1 MTTPFTICIEP
12 FKNLS
17 TEIRNNQSTVSP
29 CCTYPLTTVE
39 SVDFV
44 NDPTLNDI
52 RQQWLNGVV
61 PDGCSNCYKQT
72 DGKSRKDSAIQTWQI
87 DHPESNRSL
96 TEVELVKLDYWVGDI
111 CNLGCIICGP
121 VNSSFWK
128 QELSFLSTERK
139 QELLPNWQDKAT
151 INRSWRNLDLSKLEL
166 IHFWGGEPLL
176 SKEHVELLKAVPT
189 PGNVKLYYS
198 TNGTVL
204 PTQELIDLWAK
215 FKYVDVYFSLDD
227 IEERFEYIRYPA
239 KWQSTVDNCNW
250 MISQCGPNVEFGIAS
265 TISALNQPYVDSIN
279 EWFSLNLSRSKY
291 KKIKHF
297 KYQAISTPITVGAPV
312 DAAIEFL
319 DNLDQR
325 RNTNWRKTF
334 PLAADQLTKSNP
346 AK

>member
-1 MTTPFTICIEP
+1 MTTPFSICIEP

-17 TEIRNNQSTVSP
+17 TEVRNGKPTVSP
-29 CCTYPLTTVE
+29 CCTYPLTVVDT
-39 SVDFV
+39 VDFV
-44 NDPTLNDI
+44 NDPTLNSI

-61 PDGCSNCYKQT
+61 PDGCSKCYKQI
-72 DGKSRKDSAIQTWQI
+72 GGLSRKDTATTSWQI
-87 DHPESNRSL
+87 DHQTANQDL
-96 TEVELVKLDYWVGDI
+96 TKVELVKLDYWIGDI
-111 CNLGCIICGP
+111 CNLACITCGP
-121 VNSSFWK
+121 INSSQWK
-128 QELSFLSTERK
+128 QDLSFLSTERK
-139 QELLPNWQDKAT
+139 HEILPNWQDKAT
-151 INRSWRNLDLSKLEL
+151 INQSWKNLDFSKLEL

-176 SKEHVELLKAVPT
+176 SKEHVEMLKAIPT

-198 TNGTVL
+198 TNGTVP
-204 PTQELIDLWAK
+204 PTQELIDLWAR

-239 KWQSTVDNCNW
+239 NWQSTIDNCKW

-265 TISALNQPYVDSIN
+265 TINVLNHPYVDSMT
-279 EWFSLNLSRSKY
+279 EWFSLNLSASKY

-297 KYQAISTPITVGAPV
+297 KYQAISTPVTVGFPV

-334 PLAADQLTKSNP
+334 PLAADQLTKLNS